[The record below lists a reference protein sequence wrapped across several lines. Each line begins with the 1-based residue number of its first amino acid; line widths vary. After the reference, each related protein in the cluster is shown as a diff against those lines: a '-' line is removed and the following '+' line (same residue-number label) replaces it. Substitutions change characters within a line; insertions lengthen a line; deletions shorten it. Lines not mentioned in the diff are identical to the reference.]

1 MTRLRLSDPLLRLQ
15 TDERLAALAGHG
27 GERAFAILV
36 ERHRT
41 ALLAFARRLGAN
53 GNAEDVVQQALLQ
66 AWSALE
72 RGTEVRHVSAWL
84 RQSVRNAAIRAAA
97 RQGDDAELPA
107 TLAAATETA
116 DEVELRERTRALLSE
131 IERLPTRQREALL
144 QLAVVGSSGAEVG
157 AGMELEANAVR
168 QLAHRARTRLRAA
181 VGALVPWPV
190 ALAAARGTHGLR
202 IVDGLPELVGGAS
215 VAGGA
220 GAGLGG
226 AGLVKLGAVATT
238 TAVVA
243 AGAVGLGGH
252 PASHRRAAR
261 PAPSVL
267 VARASAAARRG
278 GSEPAHGARAG
289 APSHAAA
296 PVGRRRPNALLAP
309 VALRRSDGGEQRDVH
324 REDRSSSGSDSSGSG
339 DRTSTSG
346 SGSGSGDG
354 TSGSGSGDRSTTQS
368 SSDGGSS
375 TSLDGGTSSTDGGTG
390 STDGGG
396 TTTTSGSDGGAATST
411 STSDGGSG
419 SSDGGTVTTTTTS
432 GGDG

>member
-1 MTRLRLSDPLLRLQ
+1 MTGLRLSDSLLRLQ

-36 ERHRT
+36 ERHRA

-84 RQSVRNAAIRAAA
+84 RQIVRNAAIRVAA
-97 RQGDDAELPA
+97 RQGDDAELPS

-131 IERLPTRQREALL
+131 IDRLPARQREALL
-144 QLAVVGSSGAEVG
+144 QLAVVGSSGAEAG
-157 AGMELEANAVR
+157 TGMELEANAVR

-215 VAGGA
+215 VAGSA

-226 AGLVKLGAVATT
+226 AGLVKLGAFATT

-243 AGAVGLGGH
+243 AGAVGLSGH
-252 PASHRRAAR
+252 PASHRRAPEQA
-261 PAPSVL
+261 PAAL
-267 VARASAAARRG
+267 VAQTHPGADHEG
-278 GSEPAHGARAG
+278 EPAHGARADASG
-289 APSHAAA
+289 TQRGAA
-296 PVGRRRPNALLAP
+296 PAPAVRHRPSPLLTP
-309 VALRRSDGGEQRDVH
+309 VAPRRSDDLKRATTRQPHGPREPPHPARIPLNHAPCGPFASAPLPFRGPIGGPPPC
-324 REDRSSSGSDSSGSG
+324 
-339 DRTSTSG
+339 
-346 SGSGSGDG
+346 
-354 TSGSGSGDRSTTQS
+354 TT
-368 SSDGGSS
+368 
-375 TSLDGGTSSTDGGTG
+375 
-390 STDGGG
+390 
-396 TTTTSGSDGGAATST
+396 
-411 STSDGGSG
+411 
-419 SSDGGTVTTTTTS
+419 
-432 GGDG
+432 

>member
-36 ERHRT
+36 ERHRG

-72 RGTEVRHVSAWL
+72 RGTEVQHVSAWL
-84 RQSVRNAAIRAAA
+84 RQIVRNAAIRAAA
-97 RQGDDAELPA
+97 RQADDAELPP

-116 DEVELRERTRALLSE
+116 DEVEMRERTRHLLAE
-131 IERLPTRQREALL
+131 IERLPERQRQALL
-144 QLAVVGSSGAEVG
+144 QLAVAGSSGDEVG

-202 IVDGLPELVGGAS
+202 IVDGLPELVGGAG
-215 VAGGA
+215 VAGSA

-226 AGLVKLGAVATT
+226 AGIVKLGAVATT

-243 AGAVGLGGH
+243 AGAVGLSGH
-252 PASHRRAAR
+252 SGSHRSATAASP
-261 PAPSVL
+261 PAV
-267 VARASAAARRG
+267 VV
-278 GSEPAHGARAG
+278 HAG
-289 APSHAAA
+289 AVADRGAA
-296 PVGRRRPNALLAP
+296 PARGVRLSGPGTRHGGGASGKATPGDRHRLSALLGP
-309 VALRRSDGGEQRDVH
+309 VTLRRSDGGGEHHELH
-324 REDRSSSGSDSSGSG
+324 REDRSSSGSGSSGSG

-346 SGSGSGDG
+346 SSDGSGDHSTTL
-354 TSGSGSGDRSTTQS
+354 TSGDGGLTTS

-375 TSLDGGTSSTDGGTG
+375 TSTDGTSG
-390 STDGGG
+390 SSDSGS
-396 TTTTSGSDGGAATST
+396 TTTSGSDGGSTTTS
-411 STSDGGSG
+411 SDGASG
-419 SSDGGTVTTTTTS
+419 SSDGGSTTTTTTS